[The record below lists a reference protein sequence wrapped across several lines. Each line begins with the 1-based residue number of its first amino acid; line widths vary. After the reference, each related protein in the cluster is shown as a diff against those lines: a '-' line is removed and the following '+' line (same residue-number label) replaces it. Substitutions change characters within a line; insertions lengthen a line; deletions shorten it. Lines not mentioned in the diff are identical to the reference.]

1 VKLQIANVSAFA
13 EAKTYKLK
21 TDSLYCQRS
30 FAVHKQAAKETVLSK
45 DIVAKEMAFF

>member
-21 TDSLYCQRS
+21 RICIVKRS
-30 FAVHKQAAKETVLSK
+30 FAVHKQATKETVLSK